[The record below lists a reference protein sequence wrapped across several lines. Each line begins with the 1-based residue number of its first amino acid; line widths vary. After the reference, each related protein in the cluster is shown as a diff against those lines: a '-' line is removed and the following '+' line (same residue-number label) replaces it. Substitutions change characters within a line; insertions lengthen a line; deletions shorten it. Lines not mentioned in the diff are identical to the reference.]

1 MTIDKPIKKLL
12 AELKF
17 NSSGLLPAIA
27 QQHDSRE
34 VLMLAW
40 MNAEALMETLETRN
54 VCYWSRSRAKLWRKG
69 ELSGQYQKLIELRWD
84 CDADTILLLVEQTG
98 VACHTGRSNCFFR
111 AFRNNK
117 LENILD
123 PVVNPNTL
131 YNE

>member
-40 MNAEALMETLETRN
+40 MNAEALIETLETKN
-54 VCYWSRSRAKLWRKG
+54 VCYWSRSREKLWRKG
-69 ELSGQYQKLIELRWD
+69 ELSGQYQKLVELRWD
-84 CDADTILLLVEQTG
+84 CDADTLLLLVEQTG

-111 AFRNNK
+111 AFRNNE

-123 PVVNPNTL
+123 PLVNPNTL

>member
-40 MNAEALMETLETRN
+40 MNTEALMETLETRN